1 MKRKTIFKLV
11 FLIFIVSI
19 FFAVLSYI
27 NSIKQSSI
35 ITKDS
40 GFFGTD
46 KKNSIN
52 ENLIY
57 NKLANNNDIK
67 MLVIGDSIAYSE
79 GSSDEKNKWFNTF
92 KNFLESE
99 YEVNVK
105 TNLITSTVS
114 SSFNAWC
121 DYLENNSPKCD
132 IAIISVGQNDI
143 ATYDVNTFSK
153 FYESL
158 IRNIKTTN
166 PDSEIVLVIESSLMN
181 FEDTSNTNKYINSI
195 KNLSVQYNTL
205 LLDTITAYKSS
216 EKSLEYLTS
225 FNKVTPNDNGYQIYS
240 DTLIEIFKQRI
251 KNINTNDVQSVKFEE
266 SSKGLFFDN
275 NKYKYFNII
284 KEPIENNEFKTNKDE
299 NTVIY
304 YTNTPT
310 NTIEYNLLDS
320 DIIAI
325 SFLSDSESGI
335 VKIYKDDTLIR
346 EIDLYSP
353 VKTKNNII
361 LETDLTENFYNIK
374 LEVSNDKNKLSTGN
388 FVKLYGLIQSADK
401 K

>member
-1 MKRKTIFKLV
+1 
-11 FLIFIVSI
+11 
-19 FFAVLSYI
+19 
-27 NSIKQSSI
+27 
-35 ITKDS
+35 
-40 GFFGTD
+40 
-46 KKNSIN
+46 
-52 ENLIY
+52 
-57 NKLANNNDIK
+57 

-79 GSSDEKNKWFNTF
+79 GSSDEKSKWFNTF

-216 EKSLEYLTS
+216 EKNLEYLTS